1 MNEKE
6 RKYDNYVFDLYGT
19 LIDIRTDENDLK
31 AWEKMARFYRYYGA
45 GYEPLKLKDAYE
57 TAVKEAL
64 DESWA
69 EHTGGERPGLASE
82 RASARLLRG
91 KEPMRPAGGELTGDL
106 PEDHVIDTA
115 EIRIETVFRRLYE
128 DQGVNP
134 DEELL
139 VFTCRLFRIVTT
151 VYIRL
156 FPGVKE
162 RLSQLR
168 DQGARLYLLTNAQ
181 RVFTSYELHIF
192 GLDEC
197 FDGILMSSDM
207 YYKKPDRRF
216 YESLIRTYGLDPARS
231 LMCGDDFICD
241 VAGARRAGMDGF
253 LVRY

>member
-1 MNEKE
+1 MSEKE

-45 GYEPLKLKDAYE
+45 GYEPLKLK
-57 TAVKEAL
+57 
-64 DESWA
+64 
-69 EHTGGERPGLASE
+69 
-82 RASARLLRG
+82 RG